1 MNEWVRVP
9 MAATS
14 ESGSKYSP
22 VSFSRACS
30 GHMRSVPMSDW
41 WRYRVLCPW
50 SSVRSFMWG
59 LSVWVCGHHR
69 KTYDNV
75 IDEQPSEPSGD
86 RRCIASGIWWEQH
99 HDMGVLLL
107 SSYSF

>member
-22 VSFSRACS
+22 VSCSRACS

-41 WRYRVLCPW
+41 CRYRVLRPL
-50 SSVRSFMWG
+50 SSVRSFMGSFGVG
-59 LSVWVCGHHR
+59 LR
-69 KTYDNV
+69 A
-75 IDEQPSEPSGD
+75 P
-86 RRCIASGIWWEQH
+86 
-99 HDMGVLLL
+99 
-107 SSYSF
+107 